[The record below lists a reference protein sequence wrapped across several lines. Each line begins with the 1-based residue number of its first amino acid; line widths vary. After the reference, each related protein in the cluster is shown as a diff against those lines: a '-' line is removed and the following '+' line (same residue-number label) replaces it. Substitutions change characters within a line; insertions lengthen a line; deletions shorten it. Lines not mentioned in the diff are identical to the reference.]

1 MNTLTGALPG
11 NFDESQLEVKPVAVT
26 RWTARLVDPLIE
38 QSYLDSRFADDRRRV
53 LVLLGFIAAAGGLIC
68 IGRYIAFLAG
78 HGALFALVPP
88 LLPVATASA
97 GAVLIL
103 RARSPHAL
111 EASLLACGV
120 IVVLVRFTIMTV
132 QPIIADN
139 WLPLIVTS
147 LFVIYLYLPVRL
159 VVASVFA
166 SFYSAVSVTW
176 WLTLYGGPLSAEQV
190 YFGLLWIALANG
202 LGFAAANALQRGQR
216 MQYAQKY
223 VMQQLLAT
231 DGLTGIA
238 NRRSFDEA
246 IAREWRRCAGAGR
259 PLSLLMIDVDYFKAY
274 NDRFGHQKGDACL
287 RRIARVLV
295 DCIAAPEALVARY
308 GGEEFVCL
316 LPGTDQRG
324 AAKFARR
331 VAAAMD
337 RAALAH
343 PTSPDGGRVTL
354 SVGVATAD
362 AFVGDETG
370 LLTLADELLYAAKN
384 GGRNR
389 IVSGELPFEQ
399 PVVAIRAA

>member
-1 MNTLTGALPG
+1 MTLNGALPG

-26 RWTARLVDPLIE
+26 RWAARLVDPLVE
-38 QSYLDSRFADDRRRV
+38 QAFLDARFNDDRRRV
-53 LVLLGFIAAAGGLIC
+53 LVLFGFIAAAGALIC

-78 HGALFALVPP
+78 HGAMLALLPPLVP
-88 LLPVATASA
+88 VMTAAA
-97 GAVLIL
+97 GTMLIL

-120 IVVLVRFTIMTV
+120 VVVLVRFTIMTV
-132 QPIIADN
+132 QPVLADN

-159 VVASVFA
+159 IVAFVFA
-166 SFYSAVSVTW
+166 TFYSAASVTW
-176 WLTLYGGPLSAEQV
+176 WLTLSGGPSSAEHL
-190 YFGLLWIALANG
+190 YFGLLWILLANG

-231 DGLTGIA
+231 DALTGIA
-238 NRRSFDEA
+238 NRRSFDVT
-246 IAREWRRCAGAGR
+246 IAREWRRCARAGR
-259 PLSLLMIDVDYFKAY
+259 PLSLLRIDVDHFKAS
-274 NDRFGHQKGDACL
+274 NDRFGHQKGDAGL

-295 DCIAAPEALVARY
+295 DCVAAPEVLVARY

-316 LPGTDQRG
+316 LPGMDQRA

-337 RAALAH
+337 RAAIAH
-343 PTSPDGGRVTL
+343 PTSPDSDRVTL

-362 AFVGDETG
+362 AFLGDETG

-389 IVSGELPFEQ
+389 VVSGELPFEQ
-399 PVVAIRAA
+399 PVVRAA

>member
-26 RWTARLVDPLIE
+26 RWTARLVDPLVE
-38 QSYLDSRFADDRRRV
+38 QSFLDSRFSDDRRRV

-88 LLPVATASA
+88 LMPVATAAA

-120 IVVLVRFTIMTV
+120 VVVLVRFTIMTV

-159 VVASVFA
+159 IVACVFA
-166 SFYSAVSVTW
+166 SFYSAASVTW
-176 WLTLYGGPLSAEQV
+176 WLTLYGGPLSAEQI

-231 DGLTGIA
+231 DALTGIA

-246 IAREWRRCAGAGR
+246 IAREWRRCARAGR
-259 PLSLLMIDVDYFKAY
+259 PLSLLMIDVDHFKAY

-295 DCIAAPEALVARY
+295 DCVAVPEALVARY

-316 LPGTDQRG
+316 LPGMDQRG
-324 AAKFARR
+324 ASKFARR
-331 VAAAMD
+331 IAAAMD
-337 RAALAH
+337 RAGLAH

-399 PVVAIRAA
+399 PAVRAA